1 MEKQINKRKFE
12 GQVVSV
18 KMNKTIVVKVDTMK
32 FHPKYNKSYK
42 VSKKYPVHDE
52 NGVAKFGD
60 AVTFVETR
68 PISKTK
74 RWRLV
79 EVQSLKFKV

>member
-1 MEKQINKRKFE
+1 MEKAKRKFE

-18 KMNKTIVVKVDTMK
+18 KMNKTVLVRVDTMK
-32 FHPKYNKSYK
+32 LHPKYNKSYK

-52 NGVAKFGD
+52 KGEAKLGD
-60 AVTFVETR
+60 KAVFVETR

-79 EVQSLKFKV
+79 EVQSLKSKV

>member
-1 MEKQINKRKFE
+1 MEKQINKRKFA
-12 GQVVSV
+12 GQVVAA
-18 KMNKTIVVKVDTMK
+18 KMSKTVVVKVDTMK

-52 NGVAKFGD
+52 KGVAKPGD
-60 AVTFVETR
+60 RVVFEETR
-68 PISKTK
+68 PLSKTK

-79 EVQSLKFKV
+79 QVISKA

>member
-1 MEKQINKRKFE
+1 MEKQINKRKFA

-18 KMNKTIVVKVDTMK
+18 KMSKTIVVKVDSMK
-32 FHPKYNKSYK
+32 LHPKYNKSYR

-52 NGVAKFGD
+52 KSEARLGD
-60 AVTFVETR
+60 TVVFVETR
-68 PISKTK
+68 PLSKTK

-79 EVQSLKFKV
+79 EVQSLKSKV